1 MLKTTLKSASVNAK
15 HLLTVTTENIKTT
28 QPVKPAKAQA
38 LTAVK
43 GMNDLLPPASAQWE
57 WLEDKVRGLMARHAY
72 RNLRTPIVE
81 PTALFVRG
89 LGEVTDIV
97 EKEMYSFEDRL
108 NGEQLTLRPE
118 ATAGV
123 VRAVVEHNM
132 LYDGGKRLYYMG
144 PMFRHERP
152 QRGRYRQF
160 HQIGAEALGFP
171 GAEVDAELIL
181 LAATLWQELGLQ
193 DVRLELN
200 SLGQPNERAAHRAA
214 LIAHLEAHADVLDE
228 EAKRR
233 LHSNPLRILDTK
245 NPAMQAVVEA
255 APKLIDFLGEASLA
269 HFNAVKSILDASGV
283 AYRINPRLVRG
294 MDYYNLTVFEF
305 VTDRLGSQGT
315 ICGGGRYDY
324 LIEQVGGKPAPAV
337 GWALGVERVLE
348 LLKEQGTLPEAV
360 GPDVYAIIPDAAALP
375 VVFQTV
381 QALRAQGMSVQMHAG
396 AGEGMGSMKSQ
407 FKKADASGA
416 QFALIFGGDELARG
430 EVTLKA
436 LRDGAGAQEAV
447 LLADVP
453 ARVAAKLAQG
463 VVQPQAAA

>member
-1 MLKTTLKSASVNAK
+1 MLY
-15 HLLTVTTENIKTT
+15 LTAVSNNNN
-28 QPVKPAKAQA
+28 VPAYKVQKLA
-38 LTAVK
+38 AVK
-43 GMNDLLPPASAQWE
+43 GMNDILPPDSARWE
-57 WLEDKVRGLMARHAY
+57 WLEDKVRTLMARYAY
-72 RNLRTPIVE
+72 RNMRTPIVE

-123 VRAVVEHNM
+123 VRAVVEHSM

-160 HQIGAEALGFP
+160 HQIGAEALGFS
-171 GAEVDAELIL
+171 GAEADAELIL
-181 LAATLWQELGLQ
+181 LADALWKELGLS

-200 SLGQPNERAAHRAA
+200 SLGQPAERQAHRRA
-214 LIAHLEAHADVLDE
+214 LIAYLEQHVEQLDE
-228 EAKRR
+228 EARRR

-245 NPAMQAVVEA
+245 NPAMQSLVEA
-255 APKLIDFLGEASLA
+255 APKLIDFLGEESLR
-269 HFNAVKSILDASGV
+269 HFALVKAILDANGV
-283 AYRINPRLVRG
+283 AWRVNPRLVRG

-324 LIEQVGGKPAPAV
+324 LIEQIGGKPAPAV

-348 LLKEQGTLPEAV
+348 LIKEQESQAPAIAA
-360 GPDVYAIIPDAAALP
+360 DAYAIIPDVASLP
-375 VVFQTV
+375 GVIAVLQ
-381 QALRAQGMSVQMHAG
+381 QLRALGVNVQMHAPSSV
-396 AGEGMGSMKSQ
+396 GEGMGSMKSQ
-407 FKKADASGA
+407 FKKADGSGCRY
-416 QFALIFGGDELARG
+416 ALIFGAEELARG
-430 EVTLKA
+430 VVSVKA
-436 LRDGAGAQEAV
+436 LRDGAGAQVEQP
-447 LLADVP
+447 LTSLP
-453 ARVAAKLAQG
+453 AWAASLQS
-463 VVQPQAAA
+463 VR

>member
-1 MLKTTLKSASVNAK
+1 MAEK
-15 HLLTVTTENIKTT
+15 I
-28 QPVKPAKAQA
+28 
-38 LTAVK
+38 TAVK
-43 GMNDLLPPASAQWE
+43 GMNDLLPSDAGRWE
-57 WLEDKVRGLMARHAY
+57 ALEATVRQLMHRHAY
-72 RNLRTPIVE
+72 RNIRTPIVE

-123 VRAVVEHNM
+123 VRAVVEHNL

-181 LAATLWQELGLQ
+181 LAVSLWQALGLK
-193 DVRLELN
+193 DIRLELN
-200 SLGQPNERAAHRAA
+200 SLGQPAERAQHRAA
-214 LIAHLEAHADVLDE
+214 LIAYFEQHADHLDE
-228 EAKRR
+228 DARRR

-245 NPAMQAVVEA
+245 NPAMQSLVEG
-255 APKLIDFLGEASLA
+255 APQLIDFLGEASLR
-269 HFNAVKSILDASGV
+269 HFETVRHILDANGV
-283 AYRINPRLVRG
+283 GYRVNPRLVRG

-305 VTDRLGSQGT
+305 ITEHLGSQGT

-348 LLKEQGTLPEAV
+348 LLKEQQLALATPAL
-360 GPDVYAIIPDAAALP
+360 DVYAIVPDSAALP
-375 VVFQTV
+375 QVFQTL
-381 QALRAQGMSVQMHAG
+381 QNLRAVGIAVQMHAG
-396 AGEGMGSMKSQ
+396 TGEGMGSMKSQ

-416 QFALIFGGDELARG
+416 RHALIFGAEELARG
-430 EVTLKA
+430 EVTVKA
-436 LRDGAGAQEAV
+436 LRDGQGAQRCES
-447 LLADVP
+447 
-453 ARVAAKLAQG
+453 LAQWA
-463 VVQPQAAA
+463 QWAPSLQSPSS

>member
-1 MLKTTLKSASVNAK
+1 
-15 HLLTVTTENIKTT
+15 
-28 QPVKPAKAQA
+28 
-38 LTAVK
+38 
-43 GMNDLLPPASAQWE
+43 MNDLLPPASAQWE

-132 LYDGGKRLYYMG
+132 LYEGGKRLYYMG

-171 GAEVDAELIL
+171 GAEVDAELIV

-200 SLGQPNERAAHRAA
+200 SLGQPNERAAHRTA

-233 LHSNPLRILDTK
+233 LHTNPLRILDTK

-269 HFNAVKSILDASGV
+269 HFNAVKAILDASGV
-283 AYRINPRLVRG
+283 SYRINPRLVRG

-324 LIEQVGGKPAPAV
+324 LIGQVGGKTAPAV

-348 LLKEQGTLPEAV
+348 LLKEQGTLPEAT
-360 GPDVYAIIPDAAALP
+360 GPDVYAIVPDAAALP
-375 VVFQTV
+375 VVFKTL
-381 QALRAQGMSVQMHAG
+381 QALRAQGVSVQMHAG

-407 FKKADASGA
+407 FKKADGSGA
-416 QFALIFGGDELARG
+416 HFALIFGGDELARG

-447 LLADVP
+447 PLADVT
-453 ARVAAKLAQG
+453 ARVAAKMKLGKA
-463 VVQPQAAA
+463 